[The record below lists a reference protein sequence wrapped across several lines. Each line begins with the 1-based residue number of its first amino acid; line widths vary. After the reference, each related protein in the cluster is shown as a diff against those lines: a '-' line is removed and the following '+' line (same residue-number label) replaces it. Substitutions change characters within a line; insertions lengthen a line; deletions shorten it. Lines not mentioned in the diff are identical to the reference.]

1 MKKIEKIGYIEEE
14 TLEKMKAVMGTG
26 YMKRYILGVL
36 YVARNPNREIK
47 EKKVKVT
54 IEEIK

>member
-1 MKKIEKIGYIEEE
+1 
-14 TLEKMKAVMGTG
+14 MKAVMGTG